1 MEIAP
6 IMIEKCLLTLFPKS
20 VACPP
25 NRAVTITPRIGKSGS
40 DSKNA
45 IFAIPQ
51 LFPEITPQ

>member
-25 NRAVTITPRIGKSGS
+25 NRAVTIIPRIGNSGS
-40 DSKNA
+40 DNKKA
-45 IFAIPQ
+45 ILAIPQ
-51 LFPEITPQ
+51 LLPEITPK